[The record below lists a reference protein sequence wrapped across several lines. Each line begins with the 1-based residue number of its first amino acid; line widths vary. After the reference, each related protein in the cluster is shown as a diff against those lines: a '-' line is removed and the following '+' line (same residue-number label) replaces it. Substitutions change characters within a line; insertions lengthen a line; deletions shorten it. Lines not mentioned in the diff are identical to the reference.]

1 MNHIP
6 TVVGVIVTISFYG
19 IYIIKNMSL
28 RTKGIK
34 ANQMGV
40 GKKPKKTLF
49 IETFLALMTFSIGF
63 IHCGIVLAILLSF
76 KPIYSLIYVFPVYVC
91 YVGSILGI
99 LSIITFLVSVI
110 QMSDSWRA
118 GIPESDKTSLV
129 TSGIYKY
136 SRNPAFL
143 SFDLFYIGFALIFP
157 NIVIGI
163 MTLIAIILFHYQ
175 IKEEEKY
182 LKRTFGDDYINY
194 CKKAPRY
201 LMFF

>member
-19 IYIIKNMSL
+19 IYIIKNMSM

-76 KPIYSLIYVFPVYVC
+76 KPIYSLP
-91 YVGSILGI
+91 
-99 LSIITFLVSVI
+99 
-110 QMSDSWRA
+110 M
-118 GIPESDKTSLV
+118 
-129 TSGIYKY
+129 
-136 SRNPAFL
+136 
-143 SFDLFYIGFALIFP
+143 
-157 NIVIGI
+157 
-163 MTLIAIILFHYQ
+163 
-175 IKEEEKY
+175 
-182 LKRTFGDDYINY
+182 
-194 CKKAPRY
+194 
-201 LMFF
+201 